1 MAEQGDSAA
10 FFSNCVFLF
19 IKGHDLDG
27 ESLEKLKGVV
37 EHHGGVVKEP
47 TRDKPVDL
55 AKDEVSHIIANTIE
69 FEDYTQA
76 VSMMIAVVKSNWIH
90 ASVVKGKQAQIR
102 PFTPDPRM
110 IFSDVVLSC
119 ADIPSTDKD
128 TIIGATM
135 AMGGMDSENV
145 TKLTTH
151 ICALSMDHPKC
162 QLASKKNPK
171 CKIVLPH
178 WFDDCFKLGKRIDE
192 GPYTLPDPEYLRA
205 SPSDAVA
212 VPSSQHLEGAT
223 SARPD
228 YMPTPPND
236 VTGARPNLD
245 VFHNKKVMLSTD
257 LSIRDRLKEIIQG
270 LIHNSGGEITDDVE
284 ACDWFVCQYRDGP
297 QYVRAAQTGKTVG
310 NLSWL
315 YYTITHN
322 RWTNPLHRLLHYP
335 LPRGGIPGFKDK
347 IITVSNYGGEARI
360 YLENLITAAGAEYT
374 KTMKANNTHLITAR
388 NNSEKWE
395 AAVDWGIE
403 RINHLWLEES
413 YAKCQ
418 VQPIGTVK
426 YTQFPPRTNL
436 SEIIGQTFLDEKTLR
451 ALYYPGGPENPTQSS
466 KLKRKMRDMANE
478 NSYSVGPAEGV
489 AIGRQVHKEFDVMM
503 DTDVDYA
510 QKTTEVF
517 GVPAPQKRRATT
529 QFATPAKGRHVRAG
543 KENETPST
551 VSSSS
556 RSAKDKALNRL
567 SALATDINL
576 YEKEKKRGLKDN
588 HGLWGGKRAADQI
601 EREHLNRRGVS
612 SPAAANE
619 EKENENEAKVE
630 KRPAKRAKPS
640 LPDIDKRVVLT
651 GFHRWVNDKH
661 REDADRKK
669 LRELGIAVVMDGQP
683 CDYLVAPS
691 LVRTVKFLRNL
702 SKGVTI
708 VSSSWIEECLDTK
721 QTPSPEDY
729 VLKDK
734 ENEKKFGITLAKS
747 VRQARKNNGKLLWNT
762 PIYCTASIKNGPDG
776 YRAIAE
782 ANGAIFMM
790 YSARSGTTIKPT
802 QPEEDEGG
810 PDPVYLL
817 SNPSPEEKKL
827 WPKFTDMAIKGNME
841 PRIVA
846 ADWLLDVVMKQ
857 EVFFDEKYLVT
868 NFFR

>member
-1 MAEQGDSAA
+1 MPEQSDSAA
-10 FFSNCVFLF
+10 LFSNCVFLF
-19 IKGHDLDG
+19 VKSKDLDND
-27 ESLEKLKGVV
+27 SLESFKAIV
-37 EHHGGVVKEP
+37 EERGGVVKEP
-47 TRDKPVDL
+47 TRTEPVDL
-55 AKDEVSHIIANTIE
+55 AEDKITHIIANTIE
-69 FEDYTQA
+69 FEDYTKA
-76 VSMMIAVVKSNWIH
+76 TSMMIAVVKSSWIQ
-90 ASVVKGKQAQIR
+90 ASLMKGRQAQIR

-135 AMGGMDSENV
+135 AMGGMDSELV

-151 ICALSMDHPKC
+151 ICALSLDHPKC
-162 QLASKKNPK
+162 ELARKRHIK

-192 GPYTLPDPEYLRA
+192 GPYLFPDPAYLRA
-205 SPSDAVA
+205 SPTDAIA

-223 SARPD
+223 SASPD
-228 YMPTPPND
+228 YIPAPSD
-236 VTGARPNLD
+236 VAGARPTLT
-245 VFHNKKVMLSTD
+245 VFEGKRVMLSTD

-270 LIHNSGGEITDDVE
+270 LINNGGGEMTDHVE
-284 ACDWFVCQYRDGP
+284 DCNWFICQYRDGP
-297 QYVRAAQTGKTVG
+297 QYIRAAQAGKTVG

-322 RWTNPLHRLLHYP
+322 KWTDPLHRLLHYP
-335 LPRGGIPGFKDK
+335 VPRDGIPGFKGK
-347 IITVSNYGGEARI
+347 KITVSNYGGEARI
-360 YLENLITAAGAEYT
+360 YLENLITATGAEYT
-374 KTMKANNTHLITAR
+374 KTMKAENTHLITAR
-388 NNSEKWE
+388 NNSEKWD

-403 RINHLWLEES
+403 RLNHLWLEES
-413 YAKCQ
+413 YAKCEAQ
-418 VQPIGTVK
+418 TVGLEK
-426 YTQFPPRTNL
+426 YIHFPPRTNL
-436 SEIIGQTFLDEKTLR
+436 SEIIGQTFLDEKKLR
-451 ALYYPGGPENPTQSS
+451 ALYYPGGPENSTPS
-466 KLKRKMRDMANE
+466 KLKRKMQDMANE
-478 NSYSVGPAEGV
+478 NSYSDGPAEGV
-489 AIGRQVHKEFDVMM
+489 AIGRQAHKEFDVMM
-503 DTDVDYA
+503 DTDADYA

-517 GVPAPQKRRATT
+517 GVPAPQRRRATT
-529 QFATPAKGRHVRAG
+529 QFATPAKGRHVREG

-567 SALATDINL
+567 SALAPDINL

-588 HGLWGGKRAADQI
+588 GLWGGKRAADHI
-601 EREHLNRRGVS
+601 EREHLNRRSVS
-612 SPAAANE
+612 SPAAGGE
-619 EKENENEAKVE
+619 EKEKEKEVKAE
-630 KRPAKRAKPS
+630 KRPAKRARPS
-640 LPDIDKRVVLT
+640 LPDVDKRVVLT

-708 VSSSWIEECLDTK
+708 VSSNWIEECLDTK
-721 QTPSPEDY
+721 QMPKPEDY
-729 VLKDK
+729 VLKDE
-734 ENEKKFGITLAKS
+734 ENEKKFGITLAQS
-747 VRQARKNNGKLLWNT
+747 VRQARKNKGKLLWNT

-782 ANGAIFMM
+782 ANGATFMM

-802 QPEEDEGG
+802 PPEEDEGG

-817 SNPSPEEKKL
+817 SNSSPEEKKL
-827 WPKFTDMAIKGNME
+827 WPKFTAMAIKGNMV

-846 ADWLLDVVMKQ
+846 ADWLLDVVIKQ
-857 EVFFDEKYLVT
+857 EVFFDEKYLVN
-868 NFFR
+868 NFFN

>member
-1 MAEQGDSAA
+1 MAEEGESAA
-10 FFSNCVFLF
+10 LFSNCVFCFVKSKELDDKTIEGLTGL
-19 IKGHDLDG
+19 IK
-27 ESLEKLKGVV
+27 K
-37 EHHGGVVKEP
+37 HGGVVEEP
-47 TRDKPVDL
+47 IRKKPVNIME
-55 AKDEVSHIIANTIE
+55 AKITHIIANTND
-69 FEDYTQA
+69 FEDYTFA
-76 VSMMIAVVKSNWIH
+76 TSMMVAVVKSSWIQ
-90 ASVVKGKQAQIR
+90 ASLMKNRLAQIR

-110 IFSDVVLSC
+110 IFSDVVLTC
-119 ADIPSTDKD
+119 ADIPSTDKE

-135 AMGGMDSENV
+135 AMGGMDSDNV

-151 ICALSMDHPKC
+151 ICALSMEHPKC
-162 QLASKKNPK
+162 KLASKKAPK

-192 GPYTLPDPEYLRA
+192 GPYLLPDPEYLRVSA
-205 SPSDAVA
+205 KDAVP

-223 SARPD
+223 SAQPD
-228 YMPTPPND
+228 YMPAPSND
-236 VTGARPNLD
+236 VVGSRSLTAFEGIR
-245 VFHNKKVMLSTD
+245 VMLSTD

-270 LIHNSGGEITDDVE
+270 LINTNGGEIVDDVV
-284 ACDWFVCQYRDGP
+284 ACDWFICQYRDGP
-297 QYVRAAQTGKTVG
+297 QYVRAAQLGKTVG

-315 YYTITHN
+315 YYIIMHN
-322 RWTNPLHRLLHYP
+322 EWTSPLKRPLHYP
-335 LPRGGIPGFKDK
+335 LPRGGIPGFEDK

-360 YLENLITAAGAEYT
+360 YLENLITAAGATYT
-374 KTMKANNTHLITAR
+374 KTMKADNTHLITAR
-388 NNSEKWE
+388 NNSEKWD

-403 RINHLWLEES
+403 RVNHLWLEDS

-418 VQPIGTVK
+418 MQPLSNPRYST
-426 YTQFPPRTNL
+426 FPPRTNL
-436 SEIIGQTFLDEKTLR
+436 SEVIGQTQLTEETLR
-451 ALYYPGGPENPTQSS
+451 DMYYPGAPESS
-466 KLKRKMRDMANE
+466 NSSRLKRKIQDVANE
-478 NSYSVGPAEGV
+478 NACPEGPAEGV
-489 AIGRQVHKEFDVMM
+489 VIGRQAHKEFDVMM
-503 DTDVDYA
+503 DTDADYE

-529 QFATPAKGRHVRAG
+529 QFATPAKARHLRTG

-551 VSSSS
+551 VSSS

-567 SALATDINL
+567 SALAPDINL

-588 HGLWGGKRAADQI
+588 HGPWGGKRAADQI
-601 EREHLNRRGVS
+601 EREHLNRRSSFS
-612 SPAAANE
+612 SPATGAGEKDNE
-619 EKENENEAKVE
+619 TKVE
-630 KRPAKRAKPS
+630 KRPAKRSKPS
-640 LPDIDKRVVLT
+640 LPDVDKRIVLT

-708 VSSSWIEECLDTK
+708 VSSSWIEECLDTMIMPK
-721 QTPSPEDY
+721 PEDY
-729 VLKDK
+729 LLKDK

-747 VRQARKNNGKLLWNT
+747 VRQARTNNGKLLWHI
-762 PIYCTASIKNGPDG
+762 PIYCTSSIKNGPEG
-776 YRAIAE
+776 YRAVAE
-782 ANGAIFMM
+782 ANGAIFKM

-802 QPEEDEGG
+802 SPDEDEGG

-817 SNPSPEEKKL
+817 SNSSPEEKRL
-827 WPKFTDMAIKGNME
+827 WPKFTDMATKGNME

-857 EVFFDEKYLVT
+857 EVFFDEKYLVK
-868 NFFR
+868 NFFN